1 MFLNMSSNKINWI
14 NGQEV
19 SNIYFKTTELKLCRS
34 QILYGRNLET
44 CYRSVNVKI
53 WSGPKFYGRTSVK
66 GKGHIGILS
75 TPVWQRRVSVQRVQ
89 SSQTRV
95 RRETRLN
102 SMPITCPVRTRIIC
116 DKMMDRHHFVKRWYH
131 LPENHFKETYLDIYS
146 AAVLM

>member
-53 WSGPKFYGRTSVK
+53 WSRLTFYGRTK
-66 GKGHIGILS
+66 CERERAYWN
-75 TPVWQRRVSVQRVQ
+75 TPVWQRRVSETVQTVQ

-95 RRETRLN
+95 RWETRLN

-131 LPENHFKETYLDIYS
+131 LDTRKSF
-146 AAVLM
+146 